1 MPRMVDKYT
10 PEEEAQ
16 LAAINS
22 KYSERIKAA
31 YVRLSSAIGAWAKR
45 AEGQSLEYYQALEA
59 AMEAASAAASRL
71 NEAMLSETGAIQEA
85 AEERLFQSYGGDLDA
100 MEEMIR
106 ATTPGIVATSRAFA
120 GEPPT
125 EEERAEEKT
134 RAEQARQSLEE
145 AIKTNEALMK
155 ERPDDQQL
163 KEDTDGLKKMLEDGS
178 YSPKP
183 VYDMLYSSEAL
194 KKSLL
199 DTFSRYL
206 DYFQEKDKA
215 RYDRVIAFFEAC
227 VAMRE
232 EYARKEEP
240 EEKKEYRTRAKAQEA
255 GAIADMPTALV
266 VPTLEGYQN
275 SMSLYQ
281 SGEAYLQPLQGVDN
295 LNFKDGKLFFDGL
308 HYEELEARLQNLK
321 TKEGIVDIDLPG
333 LRVYYSI
340 ILHEFIKSG
349 GKRLKDIVEVSIPQL
364 AQYRR
369 LVSNLSKAN
378 IDQLVRDTQ
387 RYHNIVGVVINRG
400 KGGAQ
405 ERRSYYQVLNFE
417 YYDAKHNVVAFS
429 SPYMNYMIK
438 TIYKASI
445 CTTKI
450 KGEDRP
456 QIGRNGKPVTKAAYS
471 WLIDPSITK
480 EKNKAAVENVVLI
493 VTGIERAGRKQ
504 YHIAA
509 SLLIERNPQLQMRLE
524 KDPNH
529 RSQLLSR
536 TFKKTW
542 ELLRT
547 KTKLQETYPGIQLP
561 DPNDPKNI
569 PTVSNLESLVFEIK
583 HNGKRTGGNQNAE

>member
-71 NEAMLSETGAIQEA
+71 NEAMLSETGVIQEK

-100 MEEMIR
+100 MEEMIK

-145 AIKTNEALMK
+145 AIKTNETLMR
-155 ERPDDQQL
+155 EHPDDQQL

-178 YSPKP
+178 YSPEP
-183 VYDMLYSSEAL
+183 LYDMLYSSEAL

-255 GAIADMPTALV
+255 GAYSEIPASLAIPTAAN
-266 VPTLEGYQN
+266 YQY

-281 SGEAYLQPLQGVDN
+281 SGNAYLQPLTSTDG
-295 LNFKDGKLFFDGL
+295 LKFKNGKIYFDGMQQVS
-308 HYEELEARLQNLK
+308 EVELQNMK
-321 TKEGIVDIDLPG
+321 TKEGIENIDLAL
-333 LRVYYSI
+333 LRVFYSI
-340 ILHEFIKSG
+340 ILTAFEASKC
-349 GKRLKDIVEVSIPQL
+349 KELKDVITLFVPDL
-364 AQYRR
+364 AEHLGLQR
-369 LVSNLSKAN
+369 NLNKQDVNRVIQKA
-378 IDQLVRDTQ
+378 QSF
-387 RYHNIVGVVINRG
+387 HNIVGILHGTRNG
-400 KGGAQ
+400 KPSQ
-405 ERRSYYQVLNFE
+405 SIYPVLNFE
-417 YYDAKHNVVAFS
+417 GYDDKKNTIAFS
-429 SPYMNYMIK
+429 SPYMNHVIRTVYSVAIRR
-438 TIYKASI
+438 
-445 CTTKI
+445 
-450 KGEDRP
+450 D
-456 QIGRNGKPVTKAAYS
+456 RNGKPRLKKSGEPLRLVS
-471 WLIDPSITK
+471 HSFLVHSSITK
-480 EKNKAAVENVVLI
+480 QRNKAAVENVNII
-493 VTGIERAGRKQ
+493 VTLIEQAGDNVPRIK
-504 YHIAA
+504 A
-509 SLLIERNPQLQMRLE
+509 STIIERNPQFQLRLE
-524 KDPNH
+524 AAKNTT
-529 RSQLLSR
+529 QLLQR
-536 TFKKTW
+536 VFKKTW

-547 KTKLQETYPGIQLP
+547 ETDLAAVYKDIQLP
-561 DPNDPKNI
+561 DPNNPAVI
-569 PTVSNLESLVFEIK
+569 PTPKTVDTLVFSFP
-583 HNGKRTGGNQNAE
+583 HNGKK

>member
-31 YVRLSSAIGAWAKR
+31 YARLSSAIGAWAKR

-100 MEEMIR
+100 MEEMIK

-145 AIKTNEALMK
+145 AIKTNETLMR
-155 ERPDDQQL
+155 EHPDDQQL

-183 VYDMLYSSEAL
+183 LYDMLYSSEAI

-255 GAIADMPTALV
+255 GAYSEIPASLAIPTAAN
-266 VPTLEGYQN
+266 YQY

-281 SGEAYLQPLQGVDN
+281 SGNAYLQPLTSTDG
-295 LNFKDGKLFFDGL
+295 LKFKNGKIYFDGMQQVS
-308 HYEELEARLQNLK
+308 EVELQNMK
-321 TKEGIVDIDLPG
+321 TKEGIENIDLAL
-333 LRVYYSI
+333 LRVFYSI
-340 ILHEFIKSG
+340 ILTAFEASKC
-349 GKRLKDIVEVSIPQL
+349 KELKDVITLFVPDL
-364 AQYRR
+364 AEYLGLQR
-369 LVSNLSKAN
+369 NLNKKN
-378 IDQLVRDTQ
+378 IDGVIAKVQSF
-387 RYHNIVGVVINRG
+387 HNIVGILHGTRNG
-400 KGGAQ
+400 KPSQ
-405 ERRSYYQVLNFE
+405 SIYPVLNFE
-417 YYDAKHNVVAFS
+417 GYDDKKNTIAFS
-429 SPYMNYMIK
+429 SPYMNHVIRTVYNV
-438 TIYKASI
+438 TIRRGK
-445 CTTKI
+445 
-450 KGEDRP
+450 D
-456 QIGRNGKPVTKAAYS
+456 GKPRLKKNG
-471 WLIDPSITK
+471 DPLRLVSHSYLVHGSITK
-480 EKNKAAVENVVLI
+480 QKNKAAVENVNII
-493 VTGIERAGRKQ
+493 VTLIEQAGDNVPRIK
-504 YHIAA
+504 A
-509 SLLIERNPQLQMRLE
+509 STIIERNPQLQNRLE
-524 KDPNH
+524 ADSSHKA
-529 RSQLLSR
+529 QLLKRVFS
-536 TFKKTW
+536 KTW

-547 KTKLQETYPGIQLP
+547 ETDLQRVYKDIQLP
-561 DPNDPKNI
+561 DPKAPAFI
-569 PTVSNLESLVFEIK
+569 PTVKNLDSLVFTFP
-583 HNGKRTGGNQNAE
+583 HGGKKEAP

>member
-31 YVRLSSAIGAWAKR
+31 YARLSSAIGAWAKR

-100 MEEMIR
+100 MEEMIK

-145 AIKTNEALMK
+145 AIKTNETLMR
-155 ERPDDQQL
+155 EHPDDQQL

-183 VYDMLYSSEAL
+183 LYDMLYSSEAL

-215 RYDRVIAFFEAC
+215 RYDRVVAFFEAC

-255 GAIADMPTALV
+255 GAYSEIPASLAIPTAAN
-266 VPTLEGYQN
+266 YQY

-281 SGEAYLQPLQGVDN
+281 SGNAYLQPLTSTDG
-295 LNFKDGKLFFDGL
+295 LKFKNGKIYFDGMQQVS
-308 HYEELEARLQNLK
+308 EVELQNMK
-321 TKEGIVDIDLPG
+321 TKEGIENIDLAL
-333 LRVYYSI
+333 LRVFYSI
-340 ILHEFIKSG
+340 ILSAFEASKC
-349 GKRLKDIVEVSIPQL
+349 KELKDVITLFVPDL
-364 AQYRR
+364 AEYLGLQR
-369 LVSNLSKAN
+369 NLNKKN
-378 IDQLVRDTQ
+378 IDGVIAKVQSF
-387 RYHNIVGVVINRG
+387 HNIVGILHGTRNG
-400 KGGAQ
+400 KPSQ
-405 ERRSYYQVLNFE
+405 SIYPVLNFE
-417 YYDAKHNVVAFS
+417 GYDDKKNTIAFS
-429 SPYMNYMIK
+429 SPYMNHVIRTVYNV
-438 TIYKASI
+438 TIRRGK
-445 CTTKI
+445 
-450 KGEDRP
+450 D
-456 QIGRNGKPVTKAAYS
+456 GKPRLKKNG
-471 WLIDPSITK
+471 DPLRLVSHSYLVHGSITK
-480 EKNKAAVENVVLI
+480 QKNKAAVENVNII
-493 VTGIERAGRKQ
+493 VTLIEQAGDNVPRIK
-504 YHIAA
+504 A
-509 SLLIERNPQLQMRLE
+509 STIIERNPQLQNRLE
-524 KDPNH
+524 ADSSHKA
-529 RSQLLSR
+529 QLLKRVFS
-536 TFKKTW
+536 KTW

-547 KTKLQETYPGIQLP
+547 ETDLQRVYKDIQLP
-561 DPNDPKNI
+561 DPKDPAFI
-569 PTVSNLESLVFEIK
+569 PTVKNLDSLVFTFP
-583 HNGKRTGGNQNAE
+583 HGGKKEAP

>member
-183 VYDMLYSSEAL
+183 VYDMLYSSEAI

-255 GAIADMPTALV
+255 GAYSEIPASLAIPTAAN
-266 VPTLEGYQN
+266 YQY

-281 SGEAYLQPLQGVDN
+281 SGNAYLQPLTSTDG
-295 LNFKDGKLFFDGL
+295 LKFKNGKIYFDGMQQVS
-308 HYEELEARLQNLK
+308 EVELQNMK
-321 TKEGIVDIDLPG
+321 TKEGIENIDLAL
-333 LRVYYSI
+333 LRVFYSI
-340 ILHEFIKSG
+340 ILTAFEASKC
-349 GKRLKDIVEVSIPQL
+349 KELKDVITLFVPDL
-364 AQYRR
+364 AEHLGLQR
-369 LVSNLSKAN
+369 NLNKQDVNRVIQKA
-378 IDQLVRDTQ
+378 QSF
-387 RYHNIVGVVINRG
+387 HNIVGILHGTRNG
-400 KGGAQ
+400 KPSQ
-405 ERRSYYQVLNFE
+405 SIYPVLNFE
-417 YYDAKHNVVAFS
+417 GYDDIGTGTAHVLHGLRQKRRRNMNKFDAQKGFHIRVQAQFFYVVAQRGQIVNVESAVTQNQGGCTVAVQRGKSQGFPCRQPGGLRSRGSRYVNMNVDHAFS
-429 SPYMNYMIK
+429 LRLSS
-438 TIYKASI
+438 TRTAF
-445 CTTKI
+445 
-450 KGEDRP
+450 
-456 QIGRNGKPVTKAAYS
+456 
-471 WLIDPSITK
+471 PSERSMVRGSTRRTL
-480 EKNKAAVENVVLI
+480 VLI
-493 VTGIERAGRKQ
+493 PRN
-504 YHIAA
+504 
-509 SLLIERNPQLQMRLE
+509 SLMVFWTDCSRLC
-524 KDPNH
+524 
-529 RSQLLSR
+529 RSR
-536 TFKKTW
+536 TVSEK
-542 ELLRT
+542 LRP
-547 KTKLQETYPGIQLP
+547 ETS
-561 DPNDPKNI
+561 
-569 PTVSNLESLVFEIK
+569 T
-583 HNGKRTGGNQNAE
+583 

>member
-31 YVRLSSAIGAWAKR
+31 YARLSSAIGAWAKR

-100 MEEMIR
+100 MEEMIK

-145 AIKTNEALMK
+145 AIKTNETLMR
-155 ERPDDQQL
+155 EHPDDQQL

-183 VYDMLYSSEAL
+183 LYDMLYSSEAL

-255 GAIADMPTALV
+255 GAYSEIPASLAIPTAAN
-266 VPTLEGYQN
+266 YQY

-281 SGEAYLQPLQGVDN
+281 SGNAYLQPLTST
-295 LNFKDGKLFFDGL
+295 DGL
-308 HYEELEARLQNLK
+308 KFKSGKMYFDSMQQVSEVELQNMK
-321 TKEGIVDIDLPG
+321 TKEGIENIDLAL
-333 LRVYYSI
+333 LRVFYSI
-340 ILHEFIKSG
+340 ILSAFEASKC
-349 GKRLKDIVEVSIPQL
+349 KELKDVITLFVPDL
-364 AQYRR
+364 AEYLGLQR
-369 LVSNLSKAN
+369 NLNKKN
-378 IDQLVRDTQ
+378 IDGVIAKVQSF
-387 RYHNIVGVVINRG
+387 HNIVGILHGTRNG
-400 KGGAQ
+400 KPSQ
-405 ERRSYYQVLNFE
+405 SIYPVLNFE
-417 YYDAKHNVVAFS
+417 GYDDKKNTIAFS
-429 SPYMNYMIK
+429 SPYMNHVIRTVYNV
-438 TIYKASI
+438 TIRRGK
-445 CTTKI
+445 
-450 KGEDRP
+450 D
-456 QIGRNGKPVTKAAYS
+456 GKPRLKKNG
-471 WLIDPSITK
+471 DPLRLVSHSYLVHGSITK
-480 EKNKAAVENVVLI
+480 QKNKAAVENVNII
-493 VTGIERAGRKQ
+493 VTLIEQAGDNVPRIK
-504 YHIAA
+504 A
-509 SLLIERNPQLQMRLE
+509 STIIERNPQLQNRLE
-524 KDPNH
+524 ADSSHKA
-529 RSQLLSR
+529 QLLKRVFS
-536 TFKKTW
+536 KTW

-547 KTKLQETYPGIQLP
+547 ETDLQRVYKDIQLP
-561 DPNDPKNI
+561 DPKDPAFI
-569 PTVSNLESLVFEIK
+569 PTVKNLDSLVFTFP
-583 HNGKRTGGNQNAE
+583 HGGKKEAP